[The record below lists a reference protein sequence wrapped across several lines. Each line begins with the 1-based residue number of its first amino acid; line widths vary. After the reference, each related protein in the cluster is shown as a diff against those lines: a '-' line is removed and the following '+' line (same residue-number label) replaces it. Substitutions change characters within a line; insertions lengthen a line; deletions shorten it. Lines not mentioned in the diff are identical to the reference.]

1 MPARAAPIA
10 GAIGA
15 VAITVLYLVRL
26 RRRRV
31 VVSFAPLWLDAAGP
45 RRTTSWARRLRD
57 LLSLLLALTLLGLLL
72 LAAVDPR
79 PTAADRA
86 GRSLVILIDRSASM
100 SARDGGGNAARAPR
114 ARAPTAIVDGL
125 AAADRALVASFA
137 SDAVAETGFEADAG
151 RLRRAVAAVA
161 PSEEPGDLPRALT
174 FASAILRGRPRP
186 TVVLISDGAFSDE
199 ARRTVPARRCDVRL
213 RGRRAA
219 AVRRAGNV
227 GIISFAARRL
237 PADPSAVEAALVVQ
251 NFGARKRVGRG
262 RHRGGRRH
270 RRAAAPRAG
279 AGRAPAA
286 PAAQR
291 VRARRAPA
299 GPRWR
304 ADDDLAL
311 DDTAYAVVP
320 PLPHRRVLRVGGAD
334 LYLDGALLSLGRT
347 VTVDRLSLPAAEAQ
361 RARWTDYD
369 LVVFDGVTPAA
380 PPARGRFLYLDA
392 HGAGSPF
399 AERGSVRDPVIADV
413 RRDHPLVRQLDL
425 GDVNIAAARR
435 LTLAAGDVAVAGS
448 FGVPLL
454 IARERPGLRIAA
466 TSFDPRR
473 SDLPMRPAF
482 PLLIANALAWA
493 GPKADATIDAP
504 PALLTGR
511 QRAPARGPAR
521 GRDRA
526 RRLPP
531 GRRHGRRRQPG
542 RRARVRHDAGGRAGA
557 GRAQAGG
564 ARSARL
570 ARRRPLGRAGA
581 VARARAA
588 ARSNGSATTAGGRR
602 EPPLGGLDQRLAFEH
617 PLWLLALLAAPLFW
631 LIARRSLA
639 DFPPGQLR
647 VQALLRT
654 LVLAGVAVALAGPT
668 LRRPARAVS
677 TVAMVD
683 VSDSVSDSALA
694 FADQAVAALG
704 PRRRRARRSA
714 AARGPVRRARRGGRA
729 GGARDRAPAA
739 ARRRRH
745 RHGARHQL
753 RAPAWSTPPPSPAC
767 S

>member
-1 MPARAAPIA
+1 MSVASLLSGPLPARAALIA

-57 LLSLLLALTLLGLLL
+57 LLSLMLAMLLLGLLL

-100 SARDGGGNAARAPR
+100 SARDGNGGTVGNVGNVGSTTRLDTAR
-114 ARAPTAIVDGL
+114 ARAIAIVDGL
-125 AAADRALVASFA
+125 AAADRALIASFA
-137 SDAVAETGFEADAG
+137 SDAVAETGFEADTG
-151 RLRRAVAAVA
+151 RLRRGVAAVA

-186 TVVLISDGAFSDE
+186 TVVLVSDGAFTDE
-199 ARRTVPARRCDVRL
+199 ARRTVPGELDVRFASV
-213 RGRRAA
+213 GQVGPRR
-219 AVRRAGNV
+219 GNV

-251 NFGARKRVGRG
+251 NFGARKASVAVDIAA
-262 RHRGGRRH
+262 GGATVERLRLELAPGERRRH
-270 RRAAAPRAG
+270 PLPNVFAPD
-279 AGRAPAA
+279 
-286 PAAQR
+286 
-291 VRARRAPA
+291 ARLQARLTP
-299 GPRWR
+299 
-304 ADDDLAL
+304 DDELAL

-320 PLPHRRVLRVGGAD
+320 PLPHRRILRVGGAD

-361 RARWTDYD
+361 RARWPDYD

-392 HGAGSPF
+392 HGPGSPF

-493 GPKADATIDAP
+493 GPKVDATIDAP
-504 PALLTGR
+504 PALLTG
-511 QRAPARGPAR
+511 ASARPR
-521 GRDRA
+521 ED
-526 RRLPP
+526 LPEVAIAHA
-531 GRRHGRRRQPG
+531 GFHQVGDMVVAANLG
-542 RRARVRHDAGGRAGA
+542 DVRESDTTPSAELELGGRKLAAPDPPVWRGGIRWGA
-557 GRAQAGG
+557 
-564 ARSARL
+564 L
-570 ARRRPLGRAGA
+570 A
-581 VARARAA
+581 
-588 ARSNGSATTAGGRR
+588 
-602 EPPLGGLDQRLAFEH
+602 
-617 PLWLLALLAAPLFW
+617 LWLALALLLFECVSYH
-631 LIARRSLA
+631 RRW
-639 DFPPGQLR
+639 
-647 VQALLRT
+647 T
-654 LVLAGVAVALAGPT
+654 T
-668 LRRPARAVS
+668 
-677 TVAMVD
+677 
-683 VSDSVSDSALA
+683 
-694 FADQAVAALG
+694 
-704 PRRRRARRSA
+704 
-714 AARGPVRRARRGGRA
+714 
-729 GGARDRAPAA
+729 
-739 ARRRRH
+739 
-745 RHGARHQL
+745 
-753 RAPAWSTPPPSPAC
+753 
-767 S
+767 

>member
-1 MPARAAPIA
+1 MSVASLLSGPLPARAALVA

-15 VAITVLYLVRL
+15 VAITVLYLIRL

-57 LLSLLLALTLLGLLL
+57 LLSVMLALTLLGLLL
-72 LAAVDPR
+72 VAAVDPR

-100 SARDGGGNAARAPR
+100 SARDGTGTRLDAARVR
-114 ARAPTAIVDGL
+114 AAEIVDGL

-186 TVVLISDGAFSDE
+186 TVVLISDGAFTDE
-199 ARRTVPARRCDVRL
+199 ARRTGPSDVDVRFASIGDSGQA
-213 RGRRAA
+213 GRRG
-219 AVRRAGNV
+219 GNV

-251 NFGARKRVGRG
+251 NFGARKASVAIDIAA
-262 RHRGGRRH
+262 GGATVERLRLELAPGERRRH
-270 RRAAAPRAG
+270 QLPNVFAPDARLQA
-279 AGRAPAA
+279 RLAP
-286 PAAQR
+286 
-291 VRARRAPA
+291 
-299 GPRWR
+299 
-304 ADDDLAL
+304 DDDLAL

-320 PLPHRRVLRVGGAD
+320 PLPHRRILRVGGAD

-347 VTVDRLSLPAAEAQ
+347 VTVDRLSLSAAEAQ
-361 RARWTDYD
+361 RARWPDYD
-369 LVVFDGVTPAA
+369 LVVFDGVSPAA
-380 PPARGRFLYLDA
+380 PPATGRFLYLDA

-425 GDVNIAAARR
+425 GDINIAAARR

-493 GPKADATIDAP
+493 GPRADATIDAP
-504 PALLTGR
+504 PALLTG
-511 QRAPARGPAR
+511 ASARPR
-521 GRDRA
+521 ED
-526 RRLPP
+526 LPEVAIAHAGFHQVGDMVVAANLGDLRESDTTP
-531 GRRHGRRRQPG
+531 S
-542 RRARVRHDAGGRAGA
+542 ATLELGGRKLAAPDPPAWRGGIRWGA
-557 GRAQAGG
+557 
-564 ARSARL
+564 L
-570 ARRRPLGRAGA
+570 A
-581 VARARAA
+581 
-588 ARSNGSATTAGGRR
+588 
-602 EPPLGGLDQRLAFEH
+602 
-617 PLWLLALLAAPLFW
+617 LWLALALLLFECVSYH
-631 LIARRSLA
+631 RRW
-639 DFPPGQLR
+639 
-647 VQALLRT
+647 T
-654 LVLAGVAVALAGPT
+654 T
-668 LRRPARAVS
+668 
-677 TVAMVD
+677 
-683 VSDSVSDSALA
+683 
-694 FADQAVAALG
+694 
-704 PRRRRARRSA
+704 
-714 AARGPVRRARRGGRA
+714 
-729 GGARDRAPAA
+729 
-739 ARRRRH
+739 
-745 RHGARHQL
+745 
-753 RAPAWSTPPPSPAC
+753 
-767 S
+767 